1 MDQAATLRMM
11 TDDMRGKETKSKGN
25 GEDGVKVIAVT
36 SGKGGVG
43 KTNVVANLAMA
54 LVKTGKRVLIFD
66 ADLGLG
72 NIDVLLGLA
81 PMYNLSH
88 LLNDGKGFQD
98 ILITGPSGIMILPAG
113 SGVDSLCNLSPEQQ
127 MNLFSEVEKLG
138 ELIDV
143 MLIDTAAGIN
153 SNVLFFNMAAQEIL
167 VIATP
172 EPTSITDAY
181 ALIKIL
187 YTKHGVKHFR
197 LLVNSVK
204 SSEEGLNIYRKLSL
218 VADKFLK
225 VSIDYSGHI
234 LTDLN
239 IPKSVRQQRLFLEIF
254 PESKASAC
262 FAQLAKTVTNME
274 PPQGLKGN
282 IQFFWKHLVGMPN
295 IL

>member
-11 TDDMRGKETKSKGN
+11 TDNIRGKETKDNGN
-25 GEDGVKVIAVT
+25 GRNGVKVIAVT

-43 KTNVVANLAMA
+43 KTNVVANLAKA
-54 LVKTGKRVLIFD
+54 LVNKGKRVLIFD

-81 PMYNLSH
+81 PIYNLSH
-88 LLNDGKGFQD
+88 VLKDGKGFQD
-98 ILITGPSGIMILPAG
+98 IIITGPSGIMILPAG

-127 MNLFSEVEKLG
+127 MNLFSEVEQLG
-138 ELIDV
+138 DLIDV

-181 ALIKIL
+181 ALIKVL

-197 LLVNSVK
+197 LLVNSVE
-204 SSEEGLNIYRKLSL
+204 SSEEGLNIYKKLSL
-218 VADKFLK
+218 VTDKFLK

-239 IPKSVRQQRLFLEIF
+239 IPKSVCQQRLFLEIF
-254 PESKASAC
+254 PESKASSC
-262 FAQLAKTVTNME
+262 FAQLATTVTNME

-282 IQFFWKHLVGMPN
+282 IQFFWKHLVSIPN

>member
-11 TDDMRGKETKSKGN
+11 TDNIRGKTKDNGN
-25 GEDGVKVIAVT
+25 GWDGVKVIAVT

-54 LVKTGKRVLIFD
+54 LVNIGKRVLIFD

-81 PMYNLSH
+81 PIYNLSH
-88 LLNDGKGFQD
+88 VLKDGKRFQD

-127 MNLFSEVEKLG
+127 MNLFYEVEQLG
-138 ELIDV
+138 SLIDV

-181 ALIKIL
+181 ALIKVL

-197 LLVNSVK
+197 LLVNSVE
-204 SSEEGLNIYRKLSL
+204 SSEEGLKIYRKLSL
-218 VADKFLK
+218 VTDKFLK
-225 VSIDYSGHI
+225 ISIDYSGHI
-234 LTDLN
+234 LTDPN
-239 IPKSVRQQRLFLEIF
+239 IPKSVCQQRLFLEIF
-254 PESKASAC
+254 PESKASSC
-262 FAQLAKTVTNME
+262 FAQLATTVTNME
-274 PPQGLKGN
+274 SPQGLKGN
-282 IQFFWKHLVGMPN
+282 IQFFWKHLVSTPN

>member
-1 MDQAATLRMM
+1 MNQAATLRMM
-11 TDDMRGKETKSKGN
+11 TDDIRGKEAKDGGSR
-25 GEDGVKVIAVT
+25 EDGVKVIAVT

-81 PMYNLSH
+81 PMYNLDH
-88 LLNDGKGFQD
+88 VLNDGKAFQD

-127 MNLFSEVEKLG
+127 MTLFSEVEKLG
-138 ELIDV
+138 DLIDV

-218 VADKFLK
+218 VADRFLK

-254 PESKASAC
+254 PESKASEC

>member
-11 TDDMRGKETKSKGN
+11 TNNIREEETKGN
-25 GEDGVKVIAVT
+25 GNGVKVIAVT

-43 KTNVVANLAMA
+43 KTNVVANLALA
-54 LVKTGKRVLIFD
+54 LANIGKRVLIFD
-66 ADLGLG
+66 ADMGLG

-88 LLNDGKGFQD
+88 VLKDGKKFQD
-98 ILITGPSGIMILPAG
+98 ILVTGPSGIKILPAG

-127 MNLFSEVEKLG
+127 MNLFSEVEQLG
-138 ELIDV
+138 DLIDV

-167 VIATP
+167 VVATP

-181 ALIKIL
+181 ALIKVL

-197 LLVNSVK
+197 LLVNSVE
-204 SSEEGLNIYRKLSL
+204 SSAEGLNIYKKLSL
-218 VADKFLK
+218 VTDKFLK
-225 VSIDYSGHI
+225 ISIDYSGHI

-239 IPKSVRQQRLFLEIF
+239 IPKYVCQQRLFLEIF
-254 PESKASAC
+254 PKSKASSC
-262 FAQLAKTVTNME
+262 FAQLATTVTNMQ

-282 IQFFWKHLVGMPN
+282 IQFFWKHLVSSSN

>member
-11 TDDMRGKETKSKGN
+11 TDNVRGEETKDN
-25 GEDGVKVIAVT
+25 RNGVKVIAVT

-43 KTNVVANLAMA
+43 KTNVVANLAKA
-54 LVKTGKRVLIFD
+54 LVNIGKRVLIFD
-66 ADLGLG
+66 ADMGLG

-88 LLNDGKGFQD
+88 VLKDGKRFQD

-127 MNLFSEVEKLG
+127 MNLFAEVELLG
-138 ELIDV
+138 DLIDV

-181 ALIKIL
+181 ALIKVL

-197 LLVNSVK
+197 LLVNSVE
-204 SSEEGLNIYRKLSL
+204 SSEEGLNIYKKLSL
-218 VADKFLK
+218 VTDKFLK

-254 PESKASAC
+254 PESKASSC
-262 FAQLAKTVTNME
+262 FAQLATTVANME

-282 IQFFWKHLVGMPN
+282 IQFFWKHLLSAPN

>member
-11 TDDMRGKETKSKGN
+11 TDDMSGKGTKHNNNSG
-25 GEDGVKVIAVT
+25 DGIKVVAVT

-54 LVKTGKRVLIFD
+54 LVKMGKRVLIFD
-66 ADLGLG
+66 ADMGLG

-81 PMYNLSH
+81 PIYNLSH
-88 LLNDGKGFQD
+88 VLKDGKGFLD
-98 ILITGPSGIMILPAG
+98 ILITGPSGIMILPSG

-127 MNLFSEVEKLG
+127 INLFSEMEKLG
-138 ELIDV
+138 DLIDV

-181 ALIKIL
+181 ALIKVL
-187 YTKHGVKHFR
+187 YTKHNVKHFR
-197 LLVNSVK
+197 LLVNSVR

-225 VSIDYSGHI
+225 VSVDYSGHI
-234 LTDLN
+234 LTDFN

-254 PESKASAC
+254 PESKASTC
-262 FAQLAKTVTNME
+262 FAKLARTVANME

-282 IQFFWKHLVGMPN
+282 IQFFWNHLVDKPN

>member
-11 TDDMRGKETKSKGN
+11 ADDCKGKEVEDSRKG
-25 GEDGVKVIAVT
+25 GGGVKVIAVT

-54 LVKTGKRVLIFD
+54 LVKMGKRVLIFD
-66 ADLGLG
+66 ADIGLG

-81 PMYNLSH
+81 PMYH
-88 LLNDGKGFQD
+88 LGHVLKDGKGLHEVM
-98 ILITGPSGIMILPAG
+98 IAGPSGIMILPAG
-113 SGVDSLCNLSPEQQ
+113 SGFDGLSNLSPEQQ
-127 MNLFSEVEKLG
+127 MSLFSEVEKLG
-138 ELIDV
+138 CLIDV

-153 SNVLFFNMAAQEIL
+153 SNVLFFNIAAQEIL

-181 ALIKIL
+181 ALIKVL

-204 SSEEGLNIYRKLSL
+204 NSEEGLNVYRKLSM
-218 VADKFLK
+218 VADKFLR

-254 PESKASAC
+254 PESKASIC
-262 FAQLAKTVTNME
+262 FAQLARTVANME
-274 PPQGLKGN
+274 SPHGLKGN
-282 IQFFWKHLVGMPN
+282 VQFFWRHLVGGSN
-295 IL
+295 IS